1 MLKPPAPAQ
10 PAPAVVLPRDLQ
22 IFTEANQA
30 MRAGDLPGAE
40 RLYRKAL
47 AINPRLPA
55 AWANLGLLQAN
66 AQRYPDAARS
76 FGRAHALEPNNP
88 SYLMPLAQAQSQAGL
103 LPGAEKT
110 LLEARRVWPREESVL
125 GLLATVQ
132 MSRER
137 FSPAAETLKTLNR
150 VRQGKDRQTLGL
162 LVTALTAARKR
173 TEARSFAKV
182 MASRF
187 PKDPLA
193 HLLVGDLSAQLQ
205 DWTAAKAAYGRAFAL
220 NPKAGKAALAAGA
233 CAEKAGDLAGA
244 EAIYKKLAQKRAGEP
259 VARLAQGKILLL
271 QKDYVQAQNQLE
283 AAFISQKNAGS
294 EPEFLVPLGEALL
307 FQGRQNDARARE
319 YLKAAVAI
327 DPAHER
333 ARRSLAFLH
342 LRAGRLADAVVQLR
356 ALLELSPDD
365 DRTRHQIAELLGALG
380 KTDAATLAW
389 EELAQRRPSDPEPL
403 RALAA
408 LHEKAGK
415 VEDARRALR
424 KALARAPEDTETLL
438 TSAALEE
445 KAGDTAAA
453 LRVLERAAQVA
464 PESPA
469 AQWALADLWLRR
481 KQPLAAEKP
490 LAVLEILGE
499 AALNLAR
506 RRTTETDSPE
516 SWFVYGRLLKRAGR
530 SEESQRAFDDAVKKG
545 FSLPLPNKPL

>member
-1 MLKPPAPAQ
+1 MQNPPPPAR

-22 IFTEANQA
+22 IFTQANQA

-40 RLYRKAL
+40 TLYRKAL
-47 AINPRLPA
+47 ALNPKLSA

-66 AQRYPDAARS
+66 AQRYPDAAKS
-76 FGRAHALEPNNP
+76 FGRAHALEPKNP
-88 SYLMPLAQAQSQAGL
+88 AYLMPLAQAQSQAGL

-110 LLEARRVWPREESVL
+110 LQEARKIWPREESVL
-125 GLLATVQ
+125 GLLATIQ
-132 MSRER
+132 MNRER
-137 FSPAAETLKTLNR
+137 FLPASETLKTLNQ
-150 VRQGKDRQTLGL
+150 VRKGKDRQTLGL

-173 TEARSFAKV
+173 TEARSYAQI

-205 DWTAAKAAYGRAFAL
+205 DWAAAQAAYGRAFAL

-233 CAEKAGDLAGA
+233 CAEKAGNLLGA

-271 QKDYVQAQNQLE
+271 QKDYAQAQNQLE
-283 AAFISQKNAGS
+283 AAFVSQKSAGS

-307 FQGRQNDARARE
+307 FQGRQNDGRARE
-319 YLKAAVAI
+319 YLRAAVAI

-333 ARRSLAFLH
+333 ARRSLAFLN
-342 LRAGRLADAVVQLR
+342 LRSGRLADAVVQLR

-380 KTDAATLAW
+380 KTDAALAAW

-403 RALAA
+403 RELAA

-415 VEDARRALR
+415 PGDARKALR
-424 KALARAPEDTETLL
+424 KALARAQGDPETLL
-438 TSAALEE
+438 ASAGLEE
-445 KAGDTAAA
+445 RSGDIAAA
-453 LRVLERAAQVA
+453 LRVLERAALVA

-469 AQWALADLWLRR
+469 VQWALADLWLRR
-481 KQPLAAEKP
+481 KQPAAAEKP
-490 LAVLEILGE
+490 IATLETLGE
-499 AALNLAR
+499 AGLNLAR
-506 RRTTETDSPE
+506 RRTETDTPE
-516 SWFVYGRLLKRAGR
+516 SWLIYGRLLKRAGR
-530 SEESQRAFDDAVKKG
+530 PEESQKAFDEAVKKG
-545 FSLPLPNKPL
+545 FSLPLSNKPL